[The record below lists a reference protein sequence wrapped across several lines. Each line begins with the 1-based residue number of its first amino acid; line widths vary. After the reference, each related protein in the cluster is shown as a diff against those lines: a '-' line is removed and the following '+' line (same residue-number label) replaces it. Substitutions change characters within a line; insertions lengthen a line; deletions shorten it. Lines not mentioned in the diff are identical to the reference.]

1 MLQIY
6 YVGNCATERGIR
18 CYRYKNKDKDINQV
32 LQTSGTDIR
41 IILDK
46 NSIKMKYSKQTLKLH
61 VSVIVRHIF
70 EALRLQKSD

>member
-1 MLQIY
+1 MQQKGELG
-6 YVGNCATERGIR
+6 VTGIR
-18 CYRYKNKDKDINQV
+18 INDKDINQV

-61 VSVIVRHIF
+61 VSVIVRQIF

>member
-1 MLQIY
+1 MQQKGELG
-6 YVGNCATERGIR
+6 VTCIR
-18 CYRYKNKDKDINQV
+18 INDKDINQV

>member
-1 MLQIY
+1 MQQKGELG
-6 YVGNCATERGIR
+6 VTGIR
-18 CYRYKNKDKDINQV
+18 INDKDINQV

-46 NSIKMKYSKQTLKLH
+46 NSIKMKYSKQTIKLH

>member
-1 MLQIY
+1 MQQKGELG
-6 YVGNCATERGIR
+6 VTGIR
-18 CYRYKNKDKDINQV
+18 INDKDINQV

-61 VSVIVRHIF
+61 VSVIVTHIF

>member
-1 MLQIY
+1 MQQKGELG
-6 YVGNCATERGIR
+6 VTGIR
-18 CYRYKNKDKDINQV
+18 INDKDINQV
-32 LQTSGTDIR
+32 LQTNGTDIR

-46 NSIKMKYSKQTLKLH
+46 NSIEMKYSKQTLKLH

>member
-1 MLQIY
+1 MQEIVQQKGELG
-6 YVGNCATERGIR
+6 VTGIR
-18 CYRYKNKDKDINQV
+18 INDKDINQV

-61 VSVIVRHIF
+61 VSVIVKHIF